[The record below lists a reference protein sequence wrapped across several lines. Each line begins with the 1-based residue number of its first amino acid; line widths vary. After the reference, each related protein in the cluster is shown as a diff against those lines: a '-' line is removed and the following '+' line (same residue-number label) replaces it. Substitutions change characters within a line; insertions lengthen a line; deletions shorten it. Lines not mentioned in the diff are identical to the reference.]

1 MTVPVMLCSNQ
12 DKLANMVKGA
22 SQLIARSKQL
32 PSLSP
37 VSLCTFKFVLAV
49 ANTSEDQ
56 SRVREKEKE
65 LGVWGGGEVREGGFM
80 GTITQPLASHWRKAT
95 HQGSTEGHCVIV
107 L

>member
-1 MTVPVMLCSNQ
+1 MLCSNQ

-65 LGVWGGGEVREGGFM
+65 VGGGEVREGGFM
-80 GTITQPLASHWRKAT
+80 GTITQPLASHWHKVT